1 MNNNEEEQDII
12 SLEDEM
18 EPIAG
23 TSSGTIQRRND
34 NQVENG
40 KETNVERIVTWGKLT
55 MPEKE
60 VDWN

>member
-1 MNNNEEEQDII
+1 MNNNEEGQDII

-23 TSSGTIQRRND
+23 TSSGTIERRND
-34 NQVENG
+34 NQEENG
-40 KETNVERIVTWGKLT
+40 KETNVERNVTWGKLT